1 MIRLG
6 LRTGWFLVVM
16 TAAGATATS
25 CGGDGGTCGMVTPCG
40 GNIVGDW
47 RITSSCIKG
56 MDTLGNSSCPTAT
69 VTSSATATGTTSYR
83 ADMTYTVSFTLTGSD
98 SVVIPASCLSAGTTC
113 DQVNQV
119 FFRGL
124 LPDLRCSSAS
134 SGGCNCSLVVPPTPI
149 AETGTYT
156 TSGGTLTTT
165 PTGATPD
172 SGGYCVKGDQLD
184 LTPPAAM
191 AGATGTMSGDLTL
204 MRQ

>member
-6 LRTGWFLVVM
+6 LRTGWLLVVM
-16 TAAGATATS
+16 TAAGASATS
-25 CGGDGGTCGMVTPCG
+25 CGGDGGSCGMVSSCG
-40 GNIVGDW
+40 GDIVGDW
-47 RITSSCIKG
+47 RITSSCIKS
-56 MDTLGNSSCPTAT
+56 MDTLGADFSCPTGT
-69 VTSSATATGTTSYR
+69 VTSSATATGTASYR
-83 ADMTYTVSFTLTGSD
+83 TDMTYTVSFTLTGTD

-134 SGGCNCSLVVPPTPI
+134 GGCNCSLVIPATPLT
-149 AETGTYT
+149 ETGTYAT
-156 TSGGTLTTT
+156 TGGALTTT
-165 PTGATPD
+165 PSSGTPD
-172 SGGYCVKGDQLD
+172 TGGYCVKGNQLD